1 MLPPE
6 IEAKLKLFGKKH
18 RQHYVFR
25 RYLKPWATKDRVA
38 VLRNGQIHESNL
50 AKVAVER
57 HFYKLQPITPEDV
70 TLIRDTLLKSAND
83 FVRSNAES
91 LIQCFSLPFR
101 AKMLFEMNPP
111 VDPQISAWL
120 DEQIVNGEENLH
132 CGIED
137 GLISALDDMLDGK
150 TEFFLDRKASYEFL
164 YAICVQYMRTKR
176 MRAALGAVKSP
187 LPGSDMN
194 RVIGLYTLISAMRIA
209 DSLYE
214 DRAQHKL
221 VLLDNQTE
229 IPFITGDQPII
240 NLHATFRKSVPEL
253 LEFYYPLSPTRAM
266 VIVTAATEVPATVSI
281 DRVSTL
287 NGLIVKN
294 SHDQVFSNSIE
305 YLKSLQGQSN

>member
-6 IEAKLKLFGKKH
+6 IEAKLKLFGKKQ

-25 RYLKPWATKDRVA
+25 RYLKPWATKDQLV
-38 VLRNGQIHESNL
+38 VLRKGEIRKSSLTN
-50 AKVAVER
+50 VAVEK

-70 TLIRDTLLKSAND
+70 TLIRDTILKSAND

-91 LIQCFSLPFR
+91 LIQCFLLPF
-101 AKMLFEMNPP
+101 AVKKLIEMNPSI
-111 VDPQISAWL
+111 DPQVSAWL
-120 DEQIVNGEENLH
+120 EEQIVNGEENLH
-132 CGIED
+132 CGIEE
-137 GLISALDDMLDGK
+137 GLMGALDDMLDGN
-150 TEFFLDRKASYEFL
+150 TEFFLDHKASYEFL

-176 MRAALGAVKSP
+176 MREAIGAVKSP
-187 LPGSDMN
+187 LAGSDMN
-194 RVIGLYTLISAMRIA
+194 RVRGLYTLISAMRIA

-214 DRAQHKL
+214 ERAKHRL
-221 VLLDNQTE
+221 ILLNNPTA

-240 NLHATFRKSVPEL
+240 NLHATFGKIPPES
-253 LEFYYPLSPTRAM
+253 LEFYYPISPTKAM
-266 VIVTAATEVPATVSI
+266 VLVTAATNVPETVSG

-305 YLKSLQGQSN
+305 YLESLQGQSN